1 MGGKTKPTKHTAK
14 ELARNV
20 FRAASGRRWHEA
32 PNPKNVCAGPCFDS
46 KQLPWTHVIR
56 RSLCVFGAWRIHHC
70 RNATRSTVHEEEEEE
85 DLFVFNDTVEGP
97 RAPAVKPG
105 RITQA

>member
-70 RNATRSTVHEEEEEE
+70 RNATRSTVH
-85 DLFVFNDTVEGP
+85 DSGTTPSLTTCRHLP
-97 RAPAVKPG
+97 SSRRQRRPKHAS
-105 RITQA
+105 